1 MMVRIYWKTRKQD
14 TRERITEK
22 FNLPHYTTV
31 NGETEGRISE
41 EDFPLLK
48 ECEKMGYIQI
58 RKVWE

>member
-1 MMVRIYWKTRKQD
+1 M
-14 TRERITEK
+14 
-22 FNLPHYTTV
+22 TV
-31 NGETEGRISE
+31 NGETGGEIND